1 MGQYP
6 ETGPIPATLIPGD
19 GIGPEIIDALV
30 RIFDALGT
38 PFAWDVQQGGLAGIA
53 ACGDPLPAAT
63 LDSIRRTRLALKGP
77 LTTPVGGGFRS
88 VNVRLREEFGL
99 YANVR
104 PARTMVPGGRY
115 EDIDLVL
122 VRENLEGLYVAFEHY
137 IPIGDDPHAVAISS
151 GVNTKAGS
159 RRVLEY
165 AFEYALRNGRKKV
178 TVVHKANSALTK
190 SASML

>member
-1 MGQYP
+1 MITNKL
-6 ETGPIPATLIPGD
+6 TGKLPATLIPGD
-19 GIGPEIIDALV
+19 GIGREIVKSAVDI
-30 RIFDALGT
+30 LGAVGSR
-38 PFAWDVQQGGLAGIA
+38 FEWDVGEGGLAAIEESH
-53 ACGDPLPAAT
+53 DPLPQAT

-159 RRVLEY
+159 RRVLE
-165 AFEYALRNGRKKV
+165 
-178 TVVHKANSALTK
+178 
-190 SASML
+190 